1 MWRIAIPLFA
11 IFAPERATAQ
21 FSPYGFLDEIDLVPH
36 NPLGILDVGL
46 LLCRIADAI
55 FWIALIA
62 AVLAFLVAAFFYLTS
77 GGDEKK
83 VTRARST
90 FVYVVYGVAI
100 AILAWGAAFV
110 LASLFTGGG
119 ASFEFDPCP

>member
-1 MWRIAIPLFA
+1 MPARG
-11 IFAPERATAQ
+11 
-21 FSPYGFLDEIDLVPH
+21 YGYIQTIDLVPH
-36 NPLGILDVGL
+36 NPLGILSVPL

-62 AVLAFLVAAFFYLTS
+62 AVLAFLIAAFFYLTS

-83 VTRARST
+83 VTRAKGT
-90 FVYVVYGVAI
+90 FIYVVYGVAI

-110 LASLFTGGG
+110 IASLLTGGG
-119 ASFEFDPCP
+119 ADVSFDPCP